1 MQVSDLGLDMCNAHE
16 DVRKG
21 TKRRFVTC
29 KFQTVAWTTRTR
41 TCGKELR
48 GDLSRAAIKVKL
60 KF

>member
-29 KFQTVAWTTRTR
+29 KFRPWLGHVQRA
-41 TCGKELR
+41 R
-48 GDLSRAAIKVKL
+48 GRAERN
-60 KF
+60 